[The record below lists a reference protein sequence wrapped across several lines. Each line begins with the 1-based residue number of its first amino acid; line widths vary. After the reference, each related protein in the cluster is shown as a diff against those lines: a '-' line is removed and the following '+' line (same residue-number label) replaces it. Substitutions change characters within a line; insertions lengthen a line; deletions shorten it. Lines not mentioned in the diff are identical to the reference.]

1 LENKFVTVD
10 QTGLCDSII
19 ETDVEGDEGN
29 TSSRFLDI
37 VYKLYKFEEFLF
49 LVPVAN
55 FRIYVTLLTM
65 TPRYPRLHIEH
76 VIHLQ
81 FHLVRLYTMS
91 KNLLL
96 VTRVEIS
103 LGCFLA
109 KIYPA
114 VLPIQFG
121 HHY

>member
-1 LENKFVTVD
+1 MGKTAGYIFARKQPKDISTLV
-10 QTGLCDSII
+10 
-19 ETDVEGDEGN
+19 

-81 FHLVRLYTMS
+81 FHLVQWFQR
-91 KNLLL
+91 
-96 VTRVEIS
+96 
-103 LGCFLA
+103 
-109 KIYPA
+109 
-114 VLPIQFG
+114 
-121 HHY
+121 